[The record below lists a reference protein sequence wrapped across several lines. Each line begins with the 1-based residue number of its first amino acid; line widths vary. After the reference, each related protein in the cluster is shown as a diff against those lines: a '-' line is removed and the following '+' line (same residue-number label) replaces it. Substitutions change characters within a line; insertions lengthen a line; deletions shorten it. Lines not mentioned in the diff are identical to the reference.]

1 MIEKMTKY
9 SFILLSGETEEFL
22 KWLQS
27 KGVVDVSR
35 SVKPVDEKSSQMFD
49 KIASVRK
56 TISILEALDYSKDP
70 DYDRI
75 REGSGSVVIE
85 GCKAKN
91 TLGAVSRLDELKSEL
106 SDATRQLKDVTPWGE
121 YDKEA
126 LKAVKGLKIRY
137 YCVSKKVYDPEWEND
152 WAIVR
157 VNEDNK
163 NIWFVTVAP
172 EDAE

>member
-27 KGVVDVSR
+27 KGVVDLSR

-75 REGSGSVVIE
+75 REVSGSVVIE

-91 TLGAVSRLDELKSEL
+91 TL
-106 SDATRQLKDVTPWGE
+106 
-121 YDKEA
+121 
-126 LKAVKGLKIRY
+126 
-137 YCVSKKVYDPEWEND
+137 
-152 WAIVR
+152 
-157 VNEDNK
+157 
-163 NIWFVTVAP
+163 
-172 EDAE
+172 

>member
-75 REGSGSVVIE
+75 REVSGSLR
-85 GCKAKN
+85 GARQR
-91 TLGAVSRLDELKSEL
+91 TLWEQS
-106 SDATRQLKDVTPWGE
+106 P
-121 YDKEA
+121 A
-126 LKAVKGLKIRY
+126 LM
-137 YCVSKKVYDPEWEND
+137 N
-152 WAIVR
+152 
-157 VNEDNK
+157 
-163 NIWFVTVAP
+163 
-172 EDAE
+172 